1 MKINFQIKSFTLF
14 CVFLFFST
22 YGCFIEKDKIVSIE
36 IYLIDNNDGGTNIDI
51 YIDCIKNKGTILTTV
66 NGLAPEFFENI
77 KPKELSK
84 NSVDYIEN
92 YVKIDEL
99 DKLDSAYT
107 NQNSDGLN
115 SRIIVNTVKKK
126 YEIKVIGG
134 TKNEYLRELHKIAF
148 GLEF

>member
-1 MKINFQIKSFTLF
+1 M
-14 CVFLFFST
+14 
-22 YGCFIEKDKIVSIE
+22 
-36 IYLIDNNDGGTNIDI
+36 
-51 YIDCIKNKGTILTTV
+51 TTV